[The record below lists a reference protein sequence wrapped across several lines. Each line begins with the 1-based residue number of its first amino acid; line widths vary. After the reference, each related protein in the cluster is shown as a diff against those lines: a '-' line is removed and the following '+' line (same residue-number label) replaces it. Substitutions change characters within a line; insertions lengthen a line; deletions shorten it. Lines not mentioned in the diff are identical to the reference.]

1 MSRRDAPSSARDS
14 DERADEHGLAGPVV
28 FAAAPV
34 GRRRRSVSSVVVVA
48 VVAIV
53 LVVAVVKPWG
63 GSQPPPDLG
72 GSPAGPS
79 LAPAAAVPA
88 GGIEQG
94 ISSLGDA
101 AAYANEAAGF
111 QSPPD
116 PDILALIVQR
126 LSKTDGAWGV
136 GVGGEGPRL
145 IRDDPWTEWMALDPV
160 TASASPYD
168 LARWPGTPLCAG
180 VPEVLTRPSIVAVTV
195 PDGLAADWRIDAWR
209 SDGVTTTSLADSVIQ
224 VSPPGNRTISY
235 LEYPD
240 NIPWPDGRYEF
251 HIVSGDHTLAMSIC
265 LSRLV

>member
-1 MSRRDAPSSARDS
+1 VSRRDAPSSARDS
-14 DERADEHGLAGPVV
+14 DQWIDDGGPAGPVV

-34 GRRRRSVSSVVVVA
+34 ARRRRNVSSVVVVA
-48 VVAIV
+48 VVAVV
-53 LVVAVVKPWG
+53 LAVAVVKPWG
-63 GSQPPPDLG
+63 GSPPPPDLG
-72 GSPAGPS
+72 GSPPGPS

-101 AAYANEAAGF
+101 AATANEAAGF

-126 LSKTDGAWGV
+126 LAESDGAWGV

-145 IRDDPWTEWMALDPV
+145 VRDDPWTEWFAIDPV
-160 TASASPYD
+160 DADPWPYD
-168 LARWPGTPLCAG
+168 FARWPGTPLCAG
-180 VPEVLTRPSIVAVTV
+180 VPEYFTRPSIVAVTV
-195 PDGLAADWRIDAWR
+195 PAGLAPDWRLEAWR
-209 SDGVTTTSLADSVIQ
+209 SDGITTTPLAGTVIQ

-235 LEYPD
+235 LEYPG
-240 NIPWPDGRYEF
+240 NAPWPDGRYEF
-251 HIVSGDHTLAMSIC
+251 HIVSGDHALAMSIC